1 MYLFYNIQD
10 AEAAMLLHPPPPP
23 PPPGSMSVN
32 GESKIS
38 FLPVVRRALCN
49 VMVERS
55 SILRKER

>member
-1 MYLFYNIQD
+1 MYLFYNIQA
-10 AEAAMLLHPPPPP
+10 AEAAMLLHPPP